1 MTLFIFGFG
10 VLVFFLTVYGSV
22 VAGGIKLTT
31 QQLEGDKEL
40 ADRAGLDGDSSPTR
54 NTITSEF

>member
-10 VLVFFLTVYGSV
+10 VLVFLATVYGSV

-31 QQLEGDKEL
+31 QQLEGDKKL